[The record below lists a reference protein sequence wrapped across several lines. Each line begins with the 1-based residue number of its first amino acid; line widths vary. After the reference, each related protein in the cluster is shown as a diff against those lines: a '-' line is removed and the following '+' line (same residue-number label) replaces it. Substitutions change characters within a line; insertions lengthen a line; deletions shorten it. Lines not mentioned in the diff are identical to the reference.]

1 MSAFPELEQ
10 AEQLLLNPRAENL
23 DLVTSLL
30 TGLIERLSGSS
41 IRVETPHLSRLRI
54 LLQGALQLRLGLAR
68 ASVAGLSGYSPN
80 GLTNTS
86 ASFGSGAPLARV

>member
-10 AEQLLLNPRAENL
+10 AEQLLLNPTAENL
-23 DLVTSLL
+23 DRVTSLFSSL
-30 TGLIERLSGSS
+30 TERITSSS
-41 IRVETPHLSRLRI
+41 IRIETSRLSRLRT

-86 ASFGSGAPLARV
+86 ASFGSGAPLATV